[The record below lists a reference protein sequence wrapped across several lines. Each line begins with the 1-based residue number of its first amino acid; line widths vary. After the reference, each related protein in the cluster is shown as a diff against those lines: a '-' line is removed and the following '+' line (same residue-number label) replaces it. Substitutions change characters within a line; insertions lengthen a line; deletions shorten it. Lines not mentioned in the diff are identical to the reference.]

1 MKNLI
6 FQGITE
12 TEYEDK
18 SNIKVQVVTAIAPT
32 MSGEDDEEKKTN
44 AGKASIESVEWLGT
58 YNPLRVRSVKVKFGN
73 KTDVDHPLKN
83 KNK

>member
-18 SNIKVQVVTAIAPT
+18 SDIKVQVVTTIAPT

-44 AGKASIESVEWLGT
+44 AGKASIESVE
-58 YNPLRVRSVKVKFGN
+58 
-73 KTDVDHPLKN
+73 
-83 KNK
+83 